1 MNDVIN
7 SLIIIDLYL
16 INLYY
21 AYPIQIYLK
30 FLFHTLLLDVYRM
43 LRKIGKKINIT
54 EFQKVEF
61 FFVCVI
67 KLYIYTLF
75 LKLFSIMVKN
85 REAWCAA
92 VHGVTKSWT

>member
-61 FFVCVI
+61 FFVCDSVI
-67 KLYIYTLF
+67 HVHIYYF
-75 LKLFSIMVKN
+75 
-85 REAWCAA
+85 
-92 VHGVTKSWT
+92 